1 MNVLDKPQFAGVL
14 GAIRPTTVS
23 LSFDDDDSSGDEA
36 PAQDEI
42 EDDIE
47 GEQQTITFNDDSVPV
62 LGSATNNEEDSGED
76 ETLAEDRDGDV
87 KMDDLRAVI
96 KEVSKGVVDSTDA
109 EYKRYFVCAAGFIEK
124 GNEFFTSTPDPQSA
138 IYIVAW
144 IMNSCDDIGL
154 DGKTKDAPAD
164 SYNHAQ
170 KMRAACTY
178 GFGRL
183 NGLGSIPWQ
192 KSEFSGKMIGN
203 PSISED
209 VSRYM
214 VSLRKK
220 KVRAGEIATSA
231 RAITPEIL
239 AALYHYN
246 NLPEV
251 REIKPVTRRKRTEP
265 VDPNQWGGGRSR
277 LMLHAVYVI
286 AFLCLL
292 RFDEALKIQLQDIRR
307 INEHSFEL
315 TLPFR
320 KTSQYGEIK
329 PFVLHE
335 FPPEQAHLCP
345 VRALTAWLACARI
358 TQEIGEISRDVSQ
371 QSIGCRARSL
381 PIRDTFFSTR
391 WMPVLCIPPSMEPT
405 SYLRLGWME
414 HGILKPHNCEVS
426 DWME

>member
-14 GAIRPTTVS
+14 
-23 LSFDDDDSSGDEA
+23 A

-192 KSEFSGKMIGN
+192 KN
-203 PSISED
+203 

-220 KVRAGEIATSA
+220 KRFT
-231 RAITPEIL
+231 ITTIFL
-239 AALYHYN
+239 KFVKS
-246 NLPEV
+246 NLF
-251 REIKPVTRRKRTEP
+251 TRRKRTEP

-307 INEHSFEL
+307 ITN
-315 TLPFR
+315 T
-320 KTSQYGEIK
+320 
-329 PFVLHE
+329 

-358 TQEIGEISRDVSQ
+358 TQVGD
-371 QSIGCRARSL
+371 
-381 PIRDTFFSTR
+381 STR
-391 WMPVLCIPPSMEPT
+391 PMKSEKFLEMFRNNLLDVGLDPYPYGTHSFRRGGCQYFASHRRWSLRRICDWGGWSMEFSSLTIVKYLIGWNDDPT
-405 SYLRLGWME
+405 ELRENFLNPNQKPTEKCAVCGRTCAC
-414 HGILKPHNCEVS
+414 GI
-426 DWME
+426 